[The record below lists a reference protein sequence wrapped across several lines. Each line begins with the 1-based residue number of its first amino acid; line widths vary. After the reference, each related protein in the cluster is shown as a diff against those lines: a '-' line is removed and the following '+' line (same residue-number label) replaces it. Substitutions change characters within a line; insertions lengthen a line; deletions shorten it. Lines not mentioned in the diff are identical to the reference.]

1 MVNSAP
7 PYFFGNNGKS
17 QPFAPNFSARPRR
30 NLYSSSSS
38 RVDQE
43 ADQRKCSCPFIS
55 SANQAATSLRNS
67 TTCGG
72 SAETLKSISC
82 SFSDRP
88 QSPTCFVALARLAPT
103 YHQVRLRSPNIARL
117 ASGRFLTG
125 LFIISFNFYF
135 RFFKLLLSS
144 AIPVSFLCRNPA
156 FLKFPRS
163 AHQATVPGEQT
174 LAVYP
179 TY

>member
-1 MVNSAP
+1 MVSSAP

-43 ADQRKCSCPFIS
+43 ADQRKCSWPLNC
-55 SANQAATSLRNS
+55 SAIQAATCLRNS

-82 SFSDRP
+82 SFA
-88 QSPTCFVALARLAPT
+88 FVG
-103 YHQVRLRSPNIARL
+103 V
-117 ASGRFLTG
+117 SGFQFLVSSWQTQ
-125 LFIISFNFYF
+125 N
-135 RFFKLLLSS
+135 RKLET
-144 AIPVSFLCRNPA
+144 R
-156 FLKFPRS
+156 
-163 AHQATVPGEQT
+163 
-174 LAVYP
+174 
-179 TY
+179 

>member
-43 ADQRKCSCPFIS
+43 ADQRKCSWPLNC
-55 SANQAATSLRNS
+55 SAIQAATSLRNS

-103 YHQVRLRSPNIARL
+103 YHQSTSPLAEHRAPCIWALFDRSVCH
-117 ASGRFLTG
+117 
-125 LFIISFNFYF
+125 ISFNFYF
-135 RFFKLLLSS
+135 RFSNCS
-144 AIPVSFLCRNPA
+144 C
-156 FLKFPRS
+156 
-163 AHQATVPGEQT
+163 
-174 LAVYP
+174 
-179 TY
+179 

>member
-17 QPFAPNFSARPRR
+17 QPFAPNFSASPRR

-43 ADQRKCSCPFIS
+43 ADQRKCSWPFIC
-55 SANQAATSLRNS
+55 SAIQAATSLRNS

-72 SAETLKSISC
+72 SAETLKSMSC
-82 SFSDRP
+82 SF
-88 QSPTCFVALARLAPT
+88 
-103 YHQVRLRSPNIARL
+103 RLRKTRNEFILLRL
-117 ASGRFLTG
+117 CVTPQPL
-125 LFIISFNFYF
+125 
-135 RFFKLLLSS
+135 
-144 AIPVSFLCRNPA
+144 LCRNPT
-156 FLKFPRS
+156 FPRS
-163 AHQATVPGEQT
+163 PRSALQVTVPGDEN